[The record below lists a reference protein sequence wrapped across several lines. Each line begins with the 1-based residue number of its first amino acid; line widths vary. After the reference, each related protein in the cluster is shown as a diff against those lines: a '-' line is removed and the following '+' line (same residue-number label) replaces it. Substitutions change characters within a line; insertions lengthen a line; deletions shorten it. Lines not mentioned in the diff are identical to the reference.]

1 MKKRKFSKRDFKVLI
16 KKHGEWLESGGKH
29 GRQADLSEVYLRGSD
44 INGVNLDGAILRG
57 ADLSGAIL
65 RNVSFTGASFLS
77 ANLQRADLSNANL
90 IGANLMGAD
99 LRRTILTEA
108 DLWGATLRG
117 ANLTG
122 ARLLG
127 AQINEA
133 KLERANLSYASLRRA
148 KMNDTDF
155 TQSLLVQ
162 TDLSNCDLSG
172 ALLNEADITR
182 WVIKDVKCSH
192 IFINGK
198 KMEFGKGDFEK
209 AFTYTAHNKEMV
221 LPLPFSDFTQY
232 IGLIIQK
239 ILNREKNRAEVLFQS
254 QEALSFDT
262 SKLTFVIYTREDFTD
277 YSEKFSMI
285 QRRID
290 LLVEKEVQGSG
301 SEMIFNM
308 GDEGDFNW
316 VLSLDS
322 KKDEFISGTLERFD
336 TLAPLLRKIIREVRL
351 CAR

>member
-1 MKKRKFSKRDFKVLI
+1 MKKQKLSKRDFKVLLE
-16 KKHGEWLESGGKH
+16 KHGEWLESGGTQ
-29 GRQADLSEVYLRGSD
+29 GIQADLTEVNLRGSD
-44 INGVNLDGAILRG
+44 FNGANLDGAIFRG

-65 RNVSFTGASFLS
+65 KNVSFKGASFLN

-90 IGANLMGAD
+90 IGANLIGAD
-99 LRRTILTEA
+99 LRRAILTEA
-108 DLWGATLRG
+108 DLWGATMRG

-127 AQINEA
+127 AQVNEA
-133 KLERANLSYASLRRA
+133 KLERADLSYASLRMA

-162 TDLSNCDLSG
+162 TDLSHSDLSG

-192 IFINGK
+192 IFIDNQ

-209 AFTYTAHNKEMV
+209 AFTYTAHNKKMI
-221 LPLPFSDFTQY
+221 LPLPFSDFTHY
-232 IGLIIQK
+232 IGLIIEK
-239 ILNREKNRAEVLFQS
+239 ILNQEKGREEVLFQS

-262 SKLTFVIYTREDFTD
+262 SKLMFVIYTREDYTD

-285 QRRID
+285 KRRID

-301 SEMIFNM
+301 SEMIFNL
-308 GDEGDFNW
+308 GDEGDFSW

-322 KKDEFISGTLERFD
+322 NKNKFMDGILKRYD
-336 TLAPLLRKIIREVRL
+336 KLAPLMRKIIREVRL
-351 CAR
+351 YAN